1 MIARL
6 LVVCT
11 ACASLLA
18 GCGDGPDLPLT
29 IGEPAQLEVS
39 SEAFGDGEAIPEE
52 FTCDGA
58 NISPPLS
65 WSTPPEGTS
74 TLALV
79 VDDPDAPGGVSVH
92 WVAWN
97 IPAETSSLAKNVRPG
112 DEPPTQGART
122 SGSRGYAGPCPP
134 PIHSAHDYRFR
145 LFASDVTLDLPTS
158 TTQEELY
165 RALDNHVLARGD
177 LVGTYN
183 R

>member
-1 MIARL
+1 MD
-6 LVVCT
+6 VM
-11 ACASLLA
+11 
-18 GCGDGPDLPLT
+18 
-29 IGEPAQLEVS
+29 
-39 SEAFGDGEAIPEE
+39 SEAFADGEPIPDR
-52 FTCDGA
+52 FTCEGE
-58 NISPPLS
+58 NVSPALS
-65 WSTPPEGTS
+65 WSDPPEGTA

-97 IPAETSSLAKNVRPG
+97 IPADAGGLPEGVRAD

-134 PIHSAHDYRFR
+134 PIHGAHDYRFR
-145 LFASDVTLDLPTS
+145 LFASDIELELPKS

-165 RALDNHVLARGD
+165 RALDNHVLAMGE
-177 LVGTYN
+177 LIGTYN